1 MKKEQAILDKLI
13 PDYYQNNM
21 EMNTL
26 VRVENGLFENL
37 KNEIQHVQDNQYIL
51 TCDENTL
58 IHFED
63 ILKIKGN
70 FQVETLDF
78 RRLRIINRINTRPP
92 FTLDFL
98 MLKLDEIYGREN
110 YQVFVDYSN
119 YTLYIESSHS
129 TAEWYK
135 ETKFTVNRVK
145 PANIRYV
152 HVPVLIDWLMIIE
165 QLSYQKMEFAKVG
178 YTQIGITQLEK
189 RGVTVEVEIL

>member
-63 ILKIKGN
+63 ILKIKAN
-70 FQVETLDF
+70 SQVETLDF

-135 ETKFTVNRVK
+135 ETKFTVKVK
-145 PANIRYV
+145 IFSWD
-152 HVPVLIDWLMIIE
+152 VPVLIDWLMIIE

>member
-63 ILKIKGN
+63 ILKIKAN
-70 FQVETLDF
+70 SQVETLDF

-145 PANIRYV
+145 SANIRYV